1 MDKKRPAALTAI
13 AIVGIVLG
21 SLGTCGGLL
30 GTGSLLLQ
38 DQMQAFSQQ
47 MAEMS
52 SANDHIYQQQMA
64 MQEQL
69 RGLADAWL
77 PALIALQIV
86 NLLGSIALLVGG
98 IALVRWKPSGP
109 RLFAG
114 AALAGLA
121 IDAGAGAITILYQLE
136 VNAIMQDYLTGLV
149 SDPMLAGAEQS
160 MNAIGQASSQ
170 ASMFFGAAWI
180 AVKLGFYVFSIIR
193 LRKPDVRALF
203 APSPA

>member
-64 MQEQL
+64 M
-69 RGLADAWL
+69 
-77 PALIALQIV
+77 
-86 NLLGSIALLVGG
+86 
-98 IALVRWKPSGP
+98 
-109 RLFAG
+109 
-114 AALAGLA
+114 
-121 IDAGAGAITILYQLE
+121 
-136 VNAIMQDYLTGLV
+136 
-149 SDPMLAGAEQS
+149 
-160 MNAIGQASSQ
+160 
-170 ASMFFGAAWI
+170 
-180 AVKLGFYVFSIIR
+180 
-193 LRKPDVRALF
+193 
-203 APSPA
+203 